1 MTTTAKTAKPNVFYL
16 CRKGAPASA
25 MRLDREPTA
34 DELAVLAGAGLEL
47 ATIGDR
53 YKKTVACPVNGDGYW
68 YTRRY
73 LLDSAGEVVGSFED
87 EQGPRGAL

>member
-1 MTTTAKTAKPNVFYL
+1 MKNEIFYL
-16 CRKGAPASA
+16 CRKGVAASA

-34 DELAVLAGAGLEL
+34 HELTVLAGAGLEL

-53 YKKTVACPVNGDGYW
+53 YKKTVACAVNGDGYW

-73 LLDSAGEVVGSFED
+73 VLDSAGEVVGSFED